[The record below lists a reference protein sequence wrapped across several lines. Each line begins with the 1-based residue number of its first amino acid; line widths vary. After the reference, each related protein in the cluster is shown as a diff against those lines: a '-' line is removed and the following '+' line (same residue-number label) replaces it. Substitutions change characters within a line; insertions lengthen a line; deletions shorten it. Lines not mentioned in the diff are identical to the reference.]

1 MNHKE
6 ESGQNHWTPR
16 VKATHTKSLGTRFVA
31 GELAMLSK
39 KNIASGK
46 IPYFMETHEL
56 SEFDKTKKP
65 TTDLR
70 VAKAGDLDRG
80 TPILLI
86 ENPKEVTV
94 VAKPTSHYG
103 MGMRSQKYT
112 LFFNR
117 KKKHAY
123 KSWLI
128 KFILDGK
135 MHRMYLTKS
144 QYHHEL
150 VRALPARIKKNYDFK
165 KEVTQKSE

>member
-6 ESGQNHWTPR
+6 ENQQSWTSR
-16 VKATHTKSLGTRFVA
+16 IKATHNKPDGIRFVA
-31 GELAMLSK
+31 GELVILSR
-39 KNIASGK
+39 KNTASGK
-46 IPYFMETHEL
+46 LPYFVETHEL

-70 VAKAGDLDRG
+70 IAKAGDLDRG

-86 ENPKEVTV
+86 ENPKEVM
-94 VAKPTSHYG
+94 VAVKPANHYT
-103 MGMRSQKYT
+103 MGMRVQKYT
-112 LFFNR
+112 LFFNK

-150 VRALPARIKKNYDFK
+150 VRAVPARIKKNYDPK
-165 KEVTQKSE
+165 KEAVREAR